1 MDSVY
6 LWAQSLDNSSP
17 DYIYHNGR
25 ILKPQKDSNE
35 REEILSSISQVTI
48 NSKPQKV
55 ENNILIYINN
65 DKFVLSIVL
74 PEQDVLYRKAP
85 ILCYSSLA
93 DPEDKLFS
101 QRLIAHISNFTRS
114 IGRSFPSNLE
124 QEVKLALSLV
134 KKKPTIPTTLI
145 WILAVLFLLP
155 LLLLFL
161 FIFLIK

>member
-25 ILKPQKDSNE
+25 ILNPQKYPNE
-35 REEILSSISQVTI
+35 REKILSLISQVTI
-48 NSKPQKV
+48 NSKPRKEKNV
-55 ENNILIYINN
+55 LIYINN

-74 PEQDVLYRKAP
+74 PGEDVLNRKAP
-85 ILCYSSLA
+85 IVCYSSLA

-101 QRLIAHISNFTRS
+101 KRLITHISNFTRS
-114 IGRSFPSNLE
+114 IGRSFPSDLE
-124 QEVKLALSLV
+124 RDVVFALSLV
-134 KKKPTIPTTLI
+134 KKKPAIPTTLI
-145 WILAVLFLLP
+145 WILVVFFLL
-155 LLLLFL
+155 LLLSLFL